1 MGYLFVALALLS
13 GGIKAFCGKKISGKT
28 PTIKNAILTN
38 FIRMLFC
45 IVFGF
50 LFVLAVDGVSALK
63 MDTMAILLA
72 LGGSLATCIFLV
84 SWLLAM
90 RKNAYMTVE
99 AFVLASML
107 VPVLLKL
114 ALYGEKVGVFQWIGL
129 AILLFSVWLM
139 SIYNNQTKGKL
150 TAVGFALL
158 LVVCLGNGLNSF
170 TQNVF
175 KTEFSMQSAAAFN
188 FYVYVF
194 SAALLGVT
202 FLCIK
207 EKPSVE
213 AEGEK
218 VGKDLTEKEPLFDKS
233 KLLFIAIMAIFLFCN
248 SYFIT
253 LANGYLPAVKLNPL
267 LNVSALLVGLFIS
280 VVFFKEKLKTVSV
293 IGVCLM
299 VLGVIFINVL

>member
-1 MGYLFVALALLS
+1 MGYLYVALALLS
-13 GGIKAFCGKKISGKT
+13 GGIKAFCGKRISGKT

-45 IVFGF
+45 IAFGF
-50 LFVLAVDGVSALK
+50 LFVLVDGVDALK
-63 MDTMAILLA
+63 MNKTAMLLA
-72 LGGSLATCIFLV
+72 LGGSVATCIFLV

-107 VPVLLKL
+107 IPVLLKL
-114 ALYGEKVGVFQWIGL
+114 AFYGEQVGVFQWIGL
-129 AILLFSVWLM
+129 AILLFSVVLM

-150 TAVGFALL
+150 TAVGLL
-158 LVVCLGNGLNSF
+158 LLLIVCLGNGLNSF
-170 TQNVF
+170 TQNIF
-175 KTEFSMQSAAAFN
+175 KTEFPSFSAAAFN

-194 SAALLGVT
+194 SAALLGIT

-207 EKPSVE
+207 EKPSE
-213 AEGEK
+213 EGGEMQ
-218 VGKDLTEKEPLFDKS
+218 VGQENKEPLFDKT
-233 KLLFIAIMAIFLFCN
+233 KLVYIAIMALFLFCN
-248 SYFIT
+248 SYFVT

-293 IGVCLM
+293 IGISFM